1 MSIASYLQALIRD
14 KATLVANLK
23 KKGISSASSEETFT
37 TLVAK
42 VDEIDQGIDT
52 SDATAT
58 ASDII
63 SGKTAYASGSKITG
77 THIDLDT
84 SDATATASDML
95 DSKTAYVDGSKITG
109 NIPSKAAQTYTPTTT
124 DQQIASGQYLS
135 GNQTIKGDA
144 NLVSSNIK
152 AGATIFGVAGDSNV
166 MDTTEPLSTTAS
178 ASNVQSGMSAYVNG
192 QRIVGECV
200 SMEGTE
206 YTPTTTDQVIQG
218 PKILQGNKT
227 MTIKGDADLTA
238 QNIKAGVNIFDV
250 EGSFTSDGTATSSDM
265 KSGVIAY
272 VNGEKV
278 TGNAYT
284 RTSQVNAV
292 ADHLIDGRSHWL
304 QAGFYS
310 GIAFEAQPTLKAE
323 NIKAGI
329 TIYGVTGTYAP
340 SIEIDSLLKCSDLTS
355 AQAVLDRYSNGEI
368 EASFDGTFSNWE
380 SLNIYDYST
389 HPVGAAYTNPSSGY
403 IAGIQYDDGNTS
415 TANRCILFTTPVNM
429 SAHSILKY
437 KYYVS
442 TWINPTAKLYLISA
456 SSLSEAKTKLANSDI
471 AYTFDMPC
479 GNNLNL
485 TNVLEEIEN
494 IVSDSYYICYNQ
506 PSDPGGNEAILIDLS
521 IIQL

>member
-23 KKGISSASSEETFT
+23 RKGISSASSEETFT

-58 ASDII
+58 ASDIM
-63 SGKTAYASGSKITG
+63 SGKTAYANGSKITG
-77 THIDLDT
+77 IHIDLDT
-84 SDATATASDML
+84 SDATATASDIL
-95 DSKTAYVDGSKITG
+95 NSKTAYINGSKVTG
-109 NIPSKAAQTYTPTTT
+109 NIPSKSAQTYTPTTT

-135 GNQTIKGDA
+135 GNQTIEGDA

-152 AGATIFGVAGDSNV
+152 AGTTIFGVAGDSNV
-166 MDTTEPLSTTAS
+166 MDTTEPLTTTAS
-178 ASNVQSGMSAYVNG
+178 ALNIQSGMSAYVNG

-200 SMEGTE
+200 SIADEE
-206 YTPTTTDQVIQG
+206 YTPTALDQTISG
-218 PKILQGNKT
+218 PKIVQGNKSF
-227 MTIKGDADLTA
+227 TIKGDSNLTA
-238 QNIKAGVNIFDV
+238 QNIKDGATIFNV
-250 EGSFTSDGTATSSDM
+250 QGTFTSDGTVTSADM
-265 KSGVIAY
+265 KNGVIGYAA
-272 VNGEKV
+272 GQRII
-278 TGNAYT
+278 GNAYT
-284 RTSQVNAV
+284 KTTQVNAV
-292 ADHLIDGRSHWL
+292 ADGLVDGKTHYL
-304 QAGFYS
+304 QAGFYN
-310 GIAFEAQPTLKAE
+310 GITFEEQPTLKAE
-323 NIKAGI
+323 NIKAGVN
-329 TIYGVTGTYAP
+329 IYGVTGTYTP
-340 SIEIDSLLKCSDLTS
+340 SIEVDSLLKCSDLTS
-355 AQAVLDRYSNGEI
+355 AQAVLDRYNNGEI

-380 SLNIYDYST
+380 SLNIYDTSN
-389 HPVGAAYTNPSSGY
+389 HPVGVVYENLGSDS
-403 IAGIQYDDGNTS
+403 IAGVQYDDGNNDV
-415 TANRCILFTTPVNM
+415 ANRCILFTTPVNM

-456 SSLSEAKTKLANSDI
+456 SSLSEAKTKLANSEI
-471 AYTFDMPC
+471 AYTFNMPC

-485 TNVLEEIEN
+485 ANVLEEIEN